1 MGHAESGGRAA
12 EFSSLTVVPIRETDA
27 VGVASPV
34 CKIGI
39 RFFPQ
44 VEPHF
49 GVTSAAGEG
58 VGIGAIAQLVRA
70 SH

>member
-12 EFSSLTVVPIRETDA
+12 EFSSLTAGRETDA

-44 VEPHF
+44 VEH
-49 GVTSAAGEG
+49 TSVSRRQRAR
-58 VGIGAIAQLVRA
+58 VLVLGL
-70 SH
+70 